1 MSLVRRL
8 WADEAGFIIS
18 AELCLVATIVVIGLI
33 VGLVTVRNQ
42 VVQELIAVG
51 EAIGCI
57 NTSYAFCGLQSAHS
71 TPPCAWTGGSWWVD
85 YAHFCHPLPAEQGA
99 GLWEGG
105 ITTLAVNGPG
115 TGQGGL
121 VGQ

>member
-1 MSLVRRL
+1 MKLLARL

-42 VVQELIAVG
+42 VVQVLIAVG

-57 NTSYAFCGLQSAHS
+57 NTSYAFCGLMSPHS
-71 TPPCAWTGGSWWVD
+71 IPPCAWTGGSWWTD
-85 YAHFCHPLPAEQGA
+85 YAHFCHPTVGEQGP
-99 GLWEGG
+99 GKWEGG
-105 ITTLAVNGPG
+105 IATLAVNGPNLG
-115 TGQGGL
+115 RGGE

>member
-1 MSLVRRL
+1 MSLVRKL

-33 VGLVTVRNQ
+33 VGLVTLRNQ

-57 NTSYAFCGLQSAHS
+57 NTSYSFCGLETNLHGGS
-71 TPPCAWTGGSWWVD
+71 TPCAWTGGSSWVD
-85 YAHFCHPLPAEQGA
+85 YHHFCYQAPTSG
-99 GLWEGG
+99 GWEGG
-105 ITTLAVNGPG
+105 ITTIAAGPTSDG
-115 TGQGGL
+115 SGGEL
-121 VGQ
+121 

>member
-1 MSLVRRL
+1 MKLLAKL

-33 VGLVTVRNQ
+33 VGLVTLRNQ

-57 NTSYAFCGLQSAHS
+57 NTSYSFCGLETAHS
-71 TPPCAWTGGSWWVD
+71 VIPCAWTGASYWVD
-85 YAHFCHPLPAEQGA
+85 YHHFCFQAPTAEQQWA
-99 GLWEGG
+99 GG
-105 ITTLAVNGPG
+105 ITCIMPGPTSDG
-115 TGQGGL
+115 SGGEL
-121 VGQ
+121 